1 MRTLSDSTNVIPTTL
16 TACRRLLARKLA
28 LSLAGAL
35 RSLINVCK
43 TLEGPYM
50 EISMQLQKI
59 IVNENAGKNFW
70 EKKRDAIGEPYD
82 LP

>member
-1 MRTLSDSTNVIPTTL
+1 
-16 TACRRLLARKLA
+16 
-28 LSLAGAL
+28 
-35 RSLINVCK
+35 
-43 TLEGPYM
+43 M

-82 LP
+82 LPWIL